1 MADGDLLHH
10 RFRYSA
16 APRGFIQLADR
27 ADALVY
33 QRKSLKYDVSEVL
46 LHGAGG
52 TELSPAAAL
61 QLSRKLVYELPNV
74 ARYKKIWPA
83 AVPILCE
90 GVRTCVALLHWD
102 PASADCQVRSSQK
115 FPPAYFRALVNLHTP
130 SLKFE
135 TRSETISLFIG
146 HCPSFFA
153 PYASL
158 RPEQRSCDCARA
170 GHSCSILGKY

>member
-1 MADGDLLHH
+1 MADSDLLHH
-10 RFRYSA
+10 FRYST
-16 APRGFIQLADR
+16 APRDFIQLADR
-27 ADALVY
+27 ADALAHL
-33 QRKSLKYDVSEVL
+33 QKSLKYDVAEVL

-74 ARYKKIWPA
+74 ARYKKIWSA

-102 PASADCQVRSSQK
+102 PASADCQVCSSQK
-115 FPPAYFRALVNLHTP
+115 FPPAHFRALVNLHAP

-135 TRSETISLFIG
+135 TRSEIISLFIG
-146 HCPSFFA
+146 
-153 PYASL
+153 
-158 RPEQRSCDCARA
+158 QM
-170 GHSCSILGKY
+170 SILFRSISQLEA